1 MLRPR
6 ILSPRRKWA
15 ELRNAGAAGSIRG
28 DMMERARLWP
38 PVRLPA
44 LALCAVVGV
53 WAGGHGLGAGAW
65 LVGAVVAG
73 VVARGTPVVQ
83 WCAVVGLVA
92 AALGAR
98 AAAPVPPP
106 AGVTVDDREADVI
119 VGWVSGPLAATR
131 WGTGFEVDMRG
142 VRVRV
147 LAAGE
152 VDVLPGDRVRVT
164 GAVRSPR
171 GYRNPGAVDRVAMA
185 RTAGVAWEVTA
196 REVVIEARGD
206 RASAWRWPAATA
218 RDASARVAARGGDRA
233 GNALVRAAVLG
244 DRSALDDEIEAEWRA
259 AGVFHALSVSGLHLA
274 AVALVAFVGVGRLWA
289 LLGLGAH
296 LAPRR
301 AAAAVALPMA
311 VAYTLVTGA
320 QIATVRALL
329 VVAVVLVGELLARRA
344 RAADALGLAALV
356 VLALSPASLHDPGFQ
371 LSFVAAA
378 TLILA
383 AAPGGRVAGAGWRGK
398 LVRALGTSA
407 AVTAATA
414 PITAWHFHEV
424 SFGGVIGNLVAT
436 PLVELVVI
444 PLGLAGMALAALV
457 PAVGGVVIDLSVAL
471 AGVGAR
477 LVAALGACTP
487 SLAVPPPSPLELVAC
502 AALYA
507 AWAGA
512 RTGWLSARRAA
523 LLAAV
528 AGLGLAGAWAAYDRG
543 RVAGDDLRVTFLDV
557 GQGDAAVIELPGG
570 EVRVVDAGGAPGAL
584 GDLRATARP
593 GEVVARYLRTR
604 RIARV
609 DVAVVSHPHPDHYL
623 GLVALAAR
631 VPVARL
637 WSAAEE
643 PPARAAEEPPARAAV
658 EEPSARVAVDPA
670 ARRERPRSGADPG
683 FAAIAAWLEATG
695 TVHEHPALGAHRRG
709 DVTIRVLA
717 PVHDPGGGPAPHAAA
732 DPVRSLNDNSLVLVI
747 ERAGRCVLFTGDL
760 EAEGEADLVA
770 AGIGACD
777 VVKVAHHGSP
787 TSSTPAFVAAT
798 RPALAVMSLGRV
810 NRFGFPGP
818 EVVTRWQAAGAR
830 VLRTDQVGAVTVTID
845 RAGALAVS
853 THDPP
858 PPPPAAALGGR
869 SERQGGEG
877 SVIMWP

>member
-1 MLRPR
+1 M
-6 ILSPRRKWA
+6 
-15 ELRNAGAAGSIRG
+15 
-28 DMMERARLWP
+28 
-38 PVRLPA
+38 
-44 LALCAVVGV
+44 
-53 WAGGHGLGAGAW
+53 
-65 LVGAVVAG
+65 
-73 VVARGTPVVQ
+73 
-83 WCAVVGLVA
+83 
-92 AALGAR
+92 
-98 AAAPVPPP
+98 
-106 AGVTVDDREADVI
+106 
-119 VGWVSGPLAATR
+119 
-131 WGTGFEVDMRG
+131 
-142 VRVRV
+142 
-147 LAAGE
+147 
-152 VDVLPGDRVRVT
+152 
-164 GAVRSPR
+164 
-171 GYRNPGAVDRVAMA
+171 
-185 RTAGVAWEVTA
+185 
-196 REVVIEARGD
+196 
-206 RASAWRWPAATA
+206 
-218 RDASARVAARGGDRA
+218 
-233 GNALVRAAVLG
+233 
-244 DRSALDDEIEAEWRA
+244 
-259 AGVFHALSVSGLHLA
+259 
-274 AVALVAFVGVGRLWA
+274 
-289 LLGLGAH
+289 
-296 LAPRR
+296 
-301 AAAAVALPMA
+301 
-311 VAYTLVTGA
+311 
-320 QIATVRALL
+320 
-329 VVAVVLVGELLARRA
+329 
-344 RAADALGLAALV
+344 
-356 VLALSPASLHDPGFQ
+356 
-371 LSFVAAA
+371 AAA
-378 TLILA
+378 TH
-383 AAPGGRVAGAGWRGK
+383 PGGGARRPRRRRR
-398 LVRALGTSA
+398 LARQSCALGTSA

-424 SFGGVIGNLVAT
+424 SFGGVLGNLVAT

-457 PAVGGVVIDLSVAL
+457 PPVGGVVIDVSVAL

-512 RTGWLSARRAA
+512 RTGWLPARRAA

-528 AGLGLAGAWAAYDRG
+528 AGLGLAGAWAAHDRG
-543 RVAGDDLRVTFLDV
+543 RVASDDLRVTFLDV

-570 EVRVVDAGGAPGAL
+570 EVWVVDAGGAPGAL

-643 PPARAAEEPPARAAV
+643 PPLA
-658 EEPSARVAVDPA
+658 AVDPA
-670 ARRERPRSGADPG
+670 APRERPRPRSGADPG

-695 TVHEHPALGAHRRG
+695 TVHDHPALGAHRRG

-717 PVHDPGGGPAPHAAA
+717 PVHDPGGGPALHAAA

-798 RPALAVMSLGRV
+798 RPALAVMSLGRA

-845 RAGALAVS
+845 RAGALVVS
-853 THDPP
+853 THDPAP
-858 PPPPAAALGGR
+858 APAAALGGR